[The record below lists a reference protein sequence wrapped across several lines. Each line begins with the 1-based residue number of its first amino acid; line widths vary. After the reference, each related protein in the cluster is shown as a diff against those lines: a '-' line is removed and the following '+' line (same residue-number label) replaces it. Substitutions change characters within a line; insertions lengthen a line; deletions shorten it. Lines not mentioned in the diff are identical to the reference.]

1 MAVFLVGDRLDE
13 AEVVRVGV
21 AFPELALELTFERG
35 GVPKNITKGTVG
47 SPISNRIT
55 VLPYTVFPSLLK
67 ASSCFFYKHGSLS
80 QVTGYF
86 SPVDMFWGFN
96 GHLTVRRL

>member
-1 MAVFLVGDRLDE
+1 VAVFLVGDRLDE

-21 AFPELALELTFERG
+21 AFPELALELAFERG

-67 ASSCFFYKHGSLS
+67 ASSCFFINMEVCHRLR
-80 QVTGYF
+80 VIF
-86 SPVDMFWGFN
+86 PP
-96 GHLTVRRL
+96 LTCFGVLMDTLP